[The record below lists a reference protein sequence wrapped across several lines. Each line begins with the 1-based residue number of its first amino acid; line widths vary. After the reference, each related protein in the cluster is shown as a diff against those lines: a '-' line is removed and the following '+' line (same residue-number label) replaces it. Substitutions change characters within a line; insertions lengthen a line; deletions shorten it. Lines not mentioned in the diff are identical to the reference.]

1 MNRLNRRSFLSLA
14 GAVGAAPPLAAA
26 LDLVSLSAPR
36 TAEPSSGNLFTFRA
50 VAELPKQPLPAY
62 ASHVLTGHID
72 PASRSGTITQT
83 VFAGGP
89 SAMSDIALPGLSRIM
104 RVVDVEQLGATLHV
118 TSIVDDRS
126 QLRPGEGPTMEIS
139 IDRQRGIVSAGFLG
153 SPTQLVLI
161 G

>member
-1 MNRLNRRSFLSLA
+1 
-14 GAVGAAPPLAAA
+14 
-26 LDLVSLSAPR
+26 
-36 TAEPSSGNLFTFRA
+36 
-50 VAELPKQPLPAY
+50 
-62 ASHVLTGHID
+62 
-72 PASRSGTITQT
+72 
-83 VFAGGP
+83 
-89 SAMSDIALPGLSRIM
+89 MSDIALPGLSRIM
-104 RVVDVEQLGATLHV
+104 RVVDVQQVGDTLQV